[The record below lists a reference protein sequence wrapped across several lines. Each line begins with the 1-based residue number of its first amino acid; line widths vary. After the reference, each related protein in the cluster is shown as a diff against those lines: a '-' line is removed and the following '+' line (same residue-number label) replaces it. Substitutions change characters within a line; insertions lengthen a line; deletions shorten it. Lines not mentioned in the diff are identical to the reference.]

1 MAKKIINRI
10 LISIPVLIGVVLLI
24 FLMLNVVPGNPIAI
38 MLKEHVKQDVIDR
51 MTEYYGLNDPVL
63 VQFGRYIWNALHGD
77 FGISYKMNRAVT
89 DLIVDAFPY
98 TVKLAVSAAVV
109 AWVIGIPAG
118 IISAVKKNS

>member
-1 MAKKIINRI
+1 MRFWGLTGFSDGFANFWEKLCAEIPANLKGWCLVARKIINRI

-77 FGISYKMNRAVT
+77 FGN
-89 DLIVDAFPY
+89 LP
-98 TVKLAVSAAVV
+98 
-109 AWVIGIPAG
+109 
-118 IISAVKKNS
+118 